1 MRHRSH
7 LRPGDAGLAARLR
20 RGIEGEVWFDP
31 ASRGRYGTDASIY
44 QIEPIGVVAPRSA
57 EDIARTIAI
66 CREAGA
72 PVLPRGAGTSQ
83 CGQTVGEAVV
93 VDTSKYLDR
102 VLDFDGESRRV
113 TVQPGIVLDRLNAW
127 LRPKGLFFP
136 VDVSPANRATIGGM
150 AGNNSCGA
158 RSIRYGNMVHNV
170 HAISAVLA
178 DGNAIR
184 FGEVSGNL
192 AELASDD
199 RCADTAGNDRYADLI
214 RRLRALGA
222 READE
227 IARRF
232 PSLLRRVGG
241 YNIDTL
247 VPAGAAGGMTG
258 TPADGM
264 AASVAGGMAGGV
276 GGGTNGVMAGRVSGA
291 TAGAMAGSAAGG
303 HNMAHLLVGSEG
315 TLGFFTGI
323 ELDLAPL
330 PAHRVLGVCH
340 FPAFHEAM
348 VATQHIV
355 ALDPSAVEL
364 VDRTLVELARDI
376 AAFRPTVERFVRGAP
391 EALLLVEFAG
401 EDRAALIARL
411 ARLGELMADLGH
423 PGAVVEAVEPAFQ
436 RAVWEVRKAGL
447 NIMMSMKGDGK
458 PVSFV
463 EDCAV
468 RLEDLA
474 EYTRRLDAIFARH
487 GTRGTWYA
495 HASVG
500 TLHVRPIIDL
510 KIEDG
515 ARRMRA
521 ITEECFEMVREYRG
535 SHSGEHGDGIVRS
548 EFHEAMFGSR
558 LVGAFE
564 EVKDAFDPDGLFNP
578 GKIVRPE
585 RMDDR
590 ELFRYRPGYAPLPV
604 ETGLDWS
611 EWGGFDRAVEMCNN
625 NGACRKSDPGVMCPS
640 YRVTRDERHVT
651 RGRANTLRLALTGQ
665 LGPDALTSDA
675 MAETMALCVGCKGCK
690 RECPTGVDMARM
702 KIEYLHQHRKRH
714 GVSLR
719 DRTVAWLPRY
729 APIAA
734 RLAWVLNLRDR
745 LPGLPVLTE
754 RLLGLSARRTLPRWR
769 SDPFRADELSA
780 GGVGLAR
787 SRRDVDSGPP
797 LVSAGENE
805 YRGAKKRGGKTAQS
819 RRPLSSGRGD
829 RAREATTQGC
839 GAFESGHPLPARGEG
854 QEVALFADTFT
865 TWFEPENA
873 RAAVRVL
880 EAAGYRVRPVVPPAG
895 ERRPLC
901 CGRTFLAAGLVEE
914 ARRELARTLSAL
926 VPFTKRGIPVVGL
939 EPSCLL
945 TFRDEALVLG
955 FEREAG
961 GARFLLF
968 EELVAGDAA
977 ERGPD
982 LPLRPL
988 ADKRA
993 LLHGHCHQK
1002 AFGVMP
1008 ALERTLRLVPELEVE
1023 TVASSCCGMAGAFG
1037 YEAAHYETSMAMGEL
1052 DLLPAVRAANRDT
1065 LIVGGG
1071 TSCRH
1076 QIADGTGREAWH
1088 VARVLEQ
1095 ALSGRS
1101 RPGR

>member
-1 MRHRSH
+1 MRHRAH
-7 LRPGDAGLAARLR
+7 LRPGDPGLAERLR
-20 RGIEGEVWFDP
+20 REIEGEVWFDP
-31 ASRGRYGTDASIY
+31 ASRGRYSTDASIY

-57 EDIARTIAI
+57 EDIARTIAV

-93 VDTSKYLDR
+93 VDTSRHLHR
-102 VLDFDGESRRV
+102 VVRFDEKARRV
-113 TVQPGIVLDRLNAW
+113 TVEPGIVLDRLNAW
-127 LRPKGLFFP
+127 LKPKGLFFP

-150 AGNNSCGA
+150 AGNNSCGS

-170 HAISAVLA
+170 HAISTILA
-178 DGNAIR
+178 SGSAIR

-192 AELASDD
+192 AGVTGDD
-199 RCADTAGNDRYADLI
+199 HYSDLI
-214 RRLRALGA
+214 RRMRALGA

-232 PSLLRRVGG
+232 PRLLRRVGG

-247 VPAGAAGGMTG
+247 VPGGAAS
-258 TPADGM
+258 GM
-264 AASVAGGMAGGV
+264 ADDMTAGL
-276 GGGTNGVMAGRVSGA
+276 TNGMVNRVTDG
-291 TAGAMAGSAAGG
+291 TTGAMAGNATRGTAGAFAG
-303 HNMAHLLVGSEG
+303 PVTGAHNMAHLLVGSEG
-315 TLGFFTGI
+315 TLGFFTEV
-323 ELDLAPL
+323 ELDLQPI
-330 PAHRVLGVCH
+330 PTHRVLGVCH
-340 FPAFHEAM
+340 FPAFHDAM
-348 VATQHIV
+348 STTQHIV
-355 ALDPSAVEL
+355 ALGPSAVEL
-364 VDRTLVELARDI
+364 VDRTLIELARDI
-376 AAFRPTVERFVRGAP
+376 DAFRPTVKRFVRGAP
-391 EALLLVEFAG
+391 DALLLVEFAG
-401 EDRAALIARL
+401 EDRGALLARL
-411 ARLGELMADLGH
+411 AELVALMADLGF
-423 PGAVVEAVEPAFQ
+423 PGAVVEAVEPGFQ

-474 EYTRRLDAIFARH
+474 EYTSRLDDIFARH

-510 KIEDG
+510 KVEDG
-515 ARRMRA
+515 ARTMRA
-521 ITEECFEMVREYRG
+521 IAEECFEMVRGYRG

-564 EVKDAFDPDGLFNP
+564 QVKDAFDPGGLFNP
-578 GKIVRPE
+578 GKIVQPE

-590 ELFRYRPGYAPLPV
+590 ELFRYKPGYAPIPV

-625 NGACRKSDPGVMCPS
+625 NGTCRKSNPGVMCPS
-640 YRVTRDERHVT
+640 YRVTMDERHVT

-675 MAETMALCVGCKGCK
+675 MAETMALCVGCKGCR

-702 KIEYLHQHRKRH
+702 KIEYLHQRRKRH
-714 GVSLR
+714 GLSIR
-719 DRTVAWLPRY
+719 DRLVASLPRY
-729 APIAA
+729 APVAS
-734 RLAWVLNLRDR
+734 RLAWLMNLRDR
-745 LPGLPVLTE
+745 LPGLPTATE
-754 RLLGLSARRTLPRWR
+754 RLLGLSARRSLPRWR
-769 SDPFRADELSA
+769 SDAFRPDELP
-780 GGVGLAR
+780 
-787 SRRDVDSGPP
+787 D
-797 LVSAGENE
+797 
-805 YRGAKKRGGKTAQS
+805 RGAPPDRAGIDADPGAPSDRAGTGAETGAPCPPNGADGSCGTAQPGLGS
-819 RRPLSSGRGD
+819 TDSVRAPTRP
-829 RAREATTQGC
+829 
-839 GAFESGHPLPARGEG
+839 GAGP
-854 QEVALFADTFT
+854 EVVLFADTFT

-880 EAAGYRVRPVVPPAG
+880 EAAGYRVRPAAPPPG

-914 ARRELARTLSAL
+914 AKRELTRTLSAL
-926 VPFTKRGIPVVGL
+926 APFIERGVSVVGL
-939 EPSCLL
+939 EPSCML

-961 GARFLLF
+961 DARFLLF
-968 EELVAGDAA
+968 EELIAGAAA
-977 ERGPD
+977 ERRLD
-982 LPLRPL
+982 LPLHPL
-988 ADKRA
+988 ADRRA

-1008 ALERTLRLVPELEVE
+1008 ALESTLRLVPDLEVD

-1052 DLLPAVRAANRDT
+1052 SLLPAVRAADRST
-1065 LIVGGG
+1065 IIVAGG

-1076 QIADGTGREAWH
+1076 QIADGTARRAHH
-1088 VARVLEQ
+1088 VATVLEQ
-1095 ALSGRS
+1095 ALR
-1101 RPGR
+1101 

>member
-1 MRHRSH
+1 MRHRTH

-20 RGIEGEVWFDP
+20 RELEGEVWFDP
-31 ASRGRYGTDASIY
+31 ASRGRYSTDASIY

-93 VDTSKYLDR
+93 VDTSKHLDE
-102 VLDFDGESRRV
+102 VVGVDEEARRV
-113 TVQPGIVLDRLNAW
+113 AVQPGVVLDRLNAW
-127 LRPKGLFFP
+127 LRPRGLFFP

-170 HAISAVLA
+170 HAIHAILA
-178 DGNAIR
+178 DGSAVR

-192 AELASDD
+192 AGLAGDD
-199 RCADTAGNDRYADLI
+199 RYSDLVH
-214 RRLRALGA
+214 RMRALGA

-232 PSLLRRVGG
+232 PDLLRRVGG

-247 VPAGAAGGMTG
+247 AAPG
-258 TPADGM
+258 
-264 AASVAGGMAGGV
+264 
-276 GGGTNGVMAGRVSGA
+276 
-291 TAGAMAGSAAGG
+291 GG

-315 TLGFFTGI
+315 TLGFFTEI
-323 ELDLAPL
+323 ELDLARL

-348 VATQHIV
+348 SATRHIV
-355 ALDPSAVEL
+355 DLDPSAVEL
-364 VDRTLVELARDI
+364 VDRTLIELARDI
-376 AAFRPTVERFVRGAP
+376 DAFRPTVERFVRGAP
-391 EALLLVEFAG
+391 DALLLVEFAG
-401 EDRAALIARL
+401 EDRSSLLSQL
-411 ARLGELMADLGH
+411 AELGELMGDLGF
-423 PGAVVEAVEPAFQ
+423 PGAVVEAVDPAFQ
-436 RAVWEVRKAGL
+436 GAVWEVRKAGL

-500 TLHVRPIIDL
+500 TLHVRPILDL
-510 KIEDG
+510 KLDDG
-515 ARRMRA
+515 ARTMRA
-521 ITEECFEMVREYRG
+521 IAEECFEMVREYRG

-564 EVKDAFDPDGLFNP
+564 EVKDAFDPAGLFNP

-590 ELFRYRPGYAPLPV
+590 ELFRYKPGYAPLPV

-611 EWGGFDRAVEMCNN
+611 QWGGFDRAVEMCNN
-625 NGACRKSDPGVMCPS
+625 NGACRKSNPGVMCPS
-640 YRVTRDERHVT
+640 YRVTMDERHVT

-665 LGPDALTSDA
+665 LGPDALTSDE
-675 MAETMALCVGCKGCK
+675 MAGTMALCVGCKGCR

-702 KIEYLHQHRKRH
+702 KIEYLHQRRKRH
-714 GVSLR
+714 GLGFR
-719 DRTVAWLPRY
+719 DRAVAWLPRY
-729 APIAA
+729 APVAS
-734 RLAWVLNLRDR
+734 RFAWMMNLRDR
-745 LPGLPVLTE
+745 LPGLPAATE
-754 RLLGLSARRTLPRWR
+754 GLLGLSAKRSLPRWR
-769 SDPFRADELSA
+769 TDPFRGDELVASGA
-780 GGVGLAR
+780 G
-787 SRRDVDSGPP
+787 DSH
-797 LVSAGENE
+797 
-805 YRGAKKRGGKTAQS
+805 
-819 RRPLSSGRGD
+819 RRPAAVRGD
-829 RAREATTQGC
+829 G
-839 GAFESGHPLPARGEG
+839 P
-854 QEVALFADTFT
+854 EVAFLADTFT
-865 TWFEPENA
+865 TWFEPEHA

-880 EAAGYRVRPVVPPAG
+880 ETAGFRVRPAAPPPG

-914 ARRELARTLSAL
+914 ARRELARTFAAL
-926 VPFTKRGIPVVGL
+926 GSFIERGVPVVGL

-945 TFRDEALVLG
+945 TFRDEALALG
-955 FEREAG
+955 FGREAG
-961 GARFLLF
+961 DARFLLF
-968 EELVAGDAA
+968 EELVAGMGA
-977 ERGPD
+977 EGGLD

-988 ADKRA
+988 AGKRA

-1023 TVASSCCGMAGAFG
+1023 TIESSCCGMAGAFG
-1037 YEAAHYETSMAMGEL
+1037 YEAANYETSMAMGEL
-1052 DLLPAVRAANRDT
+1052 SLLPAVRAADRET
-1065 LIVGGG
+1065 LIVAGG

-1076 QIADGTGREAWH
+1076 QVADGTGREAWH

-1095 ALSGRS
+1095 AL
-1101 RPGR
+1101 P

>member
-7 LRPGDAGLAARLR
+7 LGPGDAGLAARLR
-20 RGIEGEVWFDP
+20 REIEGEVWFDP
-31 ASRGRYGTDASIY
+31 ASRGRYSTDASIY
-44 QIEPIGVVAPRSA
+44 QIEPIGVVAPRTA
-57 EDIARTIAI
+57 GDIAHAIAI

-83 CGQTVGEAVV
+83 CGQTIGEAVV
-93 VDTSKYLDR
+93 IDTSKYLDQ
-102 VLDFDGESRRV
+102 VIGFDPESRRV

-127 LRPKGLFFP
+127 LKPKGLFFP

-170 HAISAVLA
+170 HAISAILA
-178 DGNAIR
+178 NGSEAR

-192 AELASDD
+192 AGFTGDD
-199 RCADTAGNDRYADLI
+199 HYSDLI
-214 RRLRALGA
+214 RRMRALGA
-222 READE
+222 REAEE

-247 VPAGAAGGMTG
+247 ATG
-258 TPADGM
+258 
-264 AASVAGGMAGGV
+264 
-276 GGGTNGVMAGRVSGA
+276 
-291 TAGAMAGSAAGG
+291 GG

-315 TLGFFTGI
+315 TLGFFTEI
-323 ELDLAPL
+323 ELDLQPL

-340 FPAFHEAM
+340 FPAFYEAM
-348 VATQHIV
+348 TATQHIV

-364 VDRTLVELARDI
+364 VDRTLIELARDI
-376 AAFRPTVERFVRGAP
+376 AVFRPTIERFVRGAP
-391 EALLLVEFAG
+391 DALLLVEFAG
-401 EDRAALIARL
+401 EDRGALLARL
-411 ARLGELMADLGH
+411 AQLGELMADLGF
-423 PGAVVEAVEPAFQ
+423 PGAVVEAIEPSFQ
-436 RAVWEVRKAGL
+436 RAVWDVRKSGL

-458 PVSFV
+458 PISFV

-474 EYTRRLDAIFARH
+474 EYTRRLDEIFARH

-510 KIEDG
+510 KVEDG
-515 ARRMRA
+515 AHRMRTIA
-521 ITEECFEMVREYRG
+521 EECFEMVREYRG

-558 LVGAFE
+558 LVSAFD
-564 EVKDAFDPDGLFNP
+564 EVKDAFDPDGLLNP

-590 ELFRYRPGYAPLPV
+590 ELFRYKPGYAPLPV

-611 EWGGFDRAVEMCNN
+611 EWGGLHRAVEMCNN

-640 YRVTRDERHVT
+640 YRVTMDERHVT

-702 KIEYLHQHRKRH
+702 KIEYLNQRRKRH
-714 GVSLR
+714 GVALR
-719 DRTVAWLPRY
+719 DRLVAWLPRY
-729 APIAA
+729 APVAS
-734 RLAWVLNLRDR
+734 RLAWLMNLRDR
-745 LPGLPVLTE
+745 LPGLAAVTE

-769 SDPFRADELSA
+769 SDPFRADEISA
-780 GGVGLAR
+780 RGSEPAR
-787 SRRDVDSGPP
+787 NRRDKKSTAPP
-797 LVSAGENE
+797 ASVNE
-805 YRGAKKRGGKTAQS
+805 YGSRG
-819 RRPLSSGRGD
+819 
-829 RAREATTQGC
+829 TTRQGC
-839 GAFESGHPLPARGEG
+839 GTVESDLPLAAHGENP
-854 QEVALFADTFT
+854 EVALFVDTFT

-880 EAAGYRVRPVVPPAG
+880 EAAGYRVRPAAPPDG

-914 ARRELARTLSAL
+914 ARHELARTLSAL
-926 VPFTKRGIPVVGL
+926 APYIERGVPVVGL

-961 GARFLLF
+961 EARFLLF
-968 EELVAGDAA
+968 EELIAGAAA
-977 ERGPD
+977 ERNLD
-982 LPLRPL
+982 IPLRPL
-988 ADKRA
+988 SGKRA

-1008 ALERTLRLVPELEVE
+1008 ALEGTLRLVPELRVE

-1052 DLLPAVRAANRDT
+1052 DLLPAVRAADRDT
-1065 LIVGGG
+1065 LIVAGG

-1076 QIADGTGREAWH
+1076 QIADGAGRDAWH
-1088 VARVLEQ
+1088 IARVLEQ
-1095 ALSGRS
+1095 TLL
-1101 RPGR
+1101 

>member
-1 MRHRSH
+1 MRHRAPV
-7 LRPGDAGLAARLR
+7 RPGDAGLAARLR
-20 RGIEGEVWFDP
+20 REVEGEVWFDP
-31 ASRGRYGTDASIY
+31 ASRGRYSTDASIY

-57 EDIARTIAI
+57 EDIEHAIAV

-72 PVLPRGAGTSQ
+72 PVLARGAGTSQ

-93 VDTSKYLDR
+93 VDTSRHLDR
-102 VLDFDGESRRV
+102 VLGFDEASRRV

-150 AGNNSCGA
+150 AGNNSCGS

-170 HAISAVLA
+170 HAISAILA
-178 DGNAIR
+178 GGGTVR

-192 AELASDD
+192 AGFTGDD
-199 RCADTAGNDRYADLI
+199 HYSDLI
-214 RRLRALGA
+214 RRMRALGA

-232 PSLLRRVGG
+232 PALLRRVGG
-241 YNIDTL
+241 YNIDTV
-247 VPAGAAGGMTG
+247 VPGRTASDMI
-258 TPADGM
+258 DG
-264 AASVAGGMAGGV
+264 VAGGVSGGV
-276 GGGTNGVMAGRVSGA
+276 SGGV
-291 TAGAMAGSAAGG
+291 AGG

-315 TLGFFTGI
+315 TLGFFTEI
-323 ELDLAPL
+323 ELDLQPL

-340 FPAFHEAM
+340 FPAFYEAM
-348 VATQHIV
+348 SATQHIV

-364 VDRTLVELARDI
+364 VDRTLIELARDI
-376 AAFRPTVERFVRGAP
+376 EAFRPTVERFVRGAP
-391 EALLLVEFAG
+391 DALLLVEFAG
-401 EDRAALIARL
+401 EDRAALLSRL
-411 ARLGELMADLGH
+411 ARLVELMADLGF

-436 RAVWEVRKAGL
+436 RAVWDVRKAGL

-458 PVSFV
+458 PISFV

-474 EYTRRLDAIFARH
+474 EYTRRLDAVFARH

-521 ITEECFEMVREYRG
+521 IAEECFEMVREYRG

-558 LVGAFE
+558 LTAAFE
-564 EVKDAFDPDGLFNP
+564 EVKDAFDPAGLFNP

-590 ELFRYRPGYAPLPV
+590 ELFRYKPGYAPLPV

-625 NGACRKSDPGVMCPS
+625 NGTCRKASPGVMCPS
-640 YRVTRDERHVT
+640 YRVTMDEKHVT

-665 LGPDALTSDA
+665 LGSLGSGALTSDA

-702 KIEYLHQHRKRH
+702 KIEYLHQRRKRH
-714 GVSLR
+714 GLSLR
-719 DRTVAWLPRY
+719 DRAVAWLPRY
-729 APIAA
+729 APVAS
-734 RLAWVLNLRDR
+734 RLAWLMNLRDR
-745 LPGLPVLTE
+745 VPGLPSLTE
-754 RLLGLSARRTLPRWR
+754 RFAGLSAKRTLPRWR
-769 SDPFRADELSA
+769 TDAFRPEEIVDR
-780 GGVGLAR
+780 GAR
-787 SRRDVDSGPP
+787 SAPSRTDADSAASQSSTSVEESPGTAIPMPGRAGAEPNQSPAARD
-797 LVSAGENE
+797 AG
-805 YRGAKKRGGKTAQS
+805 S
-819 RRPLSSGRGD
+819 
-829 RAREATTQGC
+829 
-839 GAFESGHPLPARGEG
+839 
-854 QEVALFADTFT
+854 EVALFADTFT

-880 EAAGYRVRPVVPPAG
+880 EATGYRVRPAAPPPG

-901 CGRTFLAAGLVEE
+901 CGRTFLAAGLVDE
-914 ARRELARTLSAL
+914 ARREMARTLAAL
-926 VPFTKRGIPVVGL
+926 APFIERGIPIIGL

-945 TFRDEALVLG
+945 TFRDEALALG
-955 FEREAG
+955 FREEAG
-961 GARFLLF
+961 NGRFLMF
-968 EELVAGDAA
+968 EELIAAGTD
-977 ERGPD
+977 EGGLD

-988 ADKRA
+988 AGKRA

-1008 ALERTLRLVPELEVE
+1008 ALESTLRLVPGLEVE

-1052 DLLPAVRAANRDT
+1052 DLLPAVRAADRDA
-1065 LIVGGG
+1065 LIVAGG

-1076 QIADGTGREAWH
+1076 QIADGTGRDAWH

-1095 ALSGRS
+1095 ALAAD
-1101 RPGR
+1101 

>member
-1 MRHRSH
+1 MRHRAH
-7 LRPGDAGLAARLR
+7 LRPGDPGLAARLR
-20 RGIEGEVWFDP
+20 REVEGEVWFDP
-31 ASRGRYGTDASIY
+31 ASRGRYSTDASIY

-93 VDTSKYLDR
+93 VDTSRHLDR
-102 VLDFDGESRRV
+102 VVRFDEEARRA
-113 TVQPGIVLDRLNAW
+113 TVEPGIVLDGLNAW
-127 LRPKGLFFP
+127 LKPKGLFFP

-150 AGNNSCGA
+150 AGNNSCGS

-170 HAISAVLA
+170 HAISAILA
-178 DGNAIR
+178 GGSAIR
-184 FGEVSGNL
+184 FGEVSDNL
-192 AELASDD
+192 AGVTGDDHYSD
-199 RCADTAGNDRYADLI
+199 LV
-214 RRLRALGA
+214 RRMRALGA

-232 PSLLRRVGG
+232 PALLRRVGG

-247 VPAGAAGGMTG
+247 VPGTAGVMTDDAARGSAGGSAG
-258 TPADGM
+258 T
-264 AASVAGGMAGGV
+264 
-276 GGGTNGVMAGRVSGA
+276 
-291 TAGAMAGSAAGG
+291 

-315 TLGFFTGI
+315 TLGFFTEI
-323 ELDLAPL
+323 ELDLQPL

-340 FPAFHEAM
+340 FPTFHEAM
-348 VATQHIV
+348 SATQHVV

-364 VDRTLVELARDI
+364 VDRTLIELARDI
-376 AAFRPTVERFVRGAP
+376 EAFRPTVERFVQGAP
-391 EALLLVEFAG
+391 DALLLVEFAG
-401 EDRAALIARL
+401 EDRATLLSRL
-411 ARLGELMADLGH
+411 AALGELMADLGF

-510 KIEDG
+510 KVEDG
-515 ARRMRA
+515 ARAMRA
-521 ITEECFEMVREYRG
+521 IAEECFEMVREYRG

-548 EFHEAMFGSR
+548 EFHEAMFGPR
-558 LVGAFE
+558 LAGAFE

-590 ELFRYRPGYAPLPV
+590 ELFRYKPGYAPLPI

-611 EWGGFDRAVEMCNN
+611 GWGGFDRAVEMCNN
-625 NGACRKSDPGVMCPS
+625 NGACRKADPGVMCPS
-640 YRVTRDERHVT
+640 YRVTMDERHVT

-675 MAETMALCVGCKGCK
+675 MAETMALCVGCKGCR

-702 KIEYLHQHRKRH
+702 KIEYLHQRRKRH
-714 GVSLR
+714 GLSIR
-719 DRTVAWLPRY
+719 DRLVASLPRY
-729 APIAA
+729 APVAS
-734 RLAWVLNLRDR
+734 RLAWLMNLRDR
-745 LPGLPVLTE
+745 LPGLPAATE
-754 RLLGLSARRTLPRWR
+754 RLLGLSARRSLARWR
-769 SDPFRADELSA
+769 SDAFRPDEIP
-780 GGVGLAR
+780 
-787 SRRDVDSGPP
+787 D
-797 LVSAGENE
+797 
-805 YRGAKKRGGKTAQS
+805 RGAPPDRAGIDADTGTPPDRAGTGAETGAPCPPNGADGSRGTAQPGLGS
-819 RRPLSSGRGD
+819 ADSERAPTRP
-829 RAREATTQGC
+829 
-839 GAFESGHPLPARGEG
+839 GAGP
-854 QEVALFADTFT
+854 EVVLFADTFT

-880 EAAGYRVRPVVPPAG
+880 EAAGFRVRPAAPPPG

-914 ARRELARTLSAL
+914 AKRELTRTLSAL
-926 VPFTKRGIPVVGL
+926 APFIERGVSVVGL

-961 GARFLLF
+961 NARFLLF
-968 EELVAGDAA
+968 EELIAGASA
-977 ERGPD
+977 ERRLD
-982 LPLRPL
+982 LLLRPL
-988 ADKRA
+988 AGRRA

-1008 ALERTLRLVPELEVE
+1008 ALESTLRLVPDLEVE

-1037 YEAAHYETSMAMGEL
+1037 YEAANYDTSMAMGEL
-1052 DLLPAVRAANRDT
+1052 NLLPAVRATDPHT
-1065 LIVGGG
+1065 IIVAGG

-1076 QIADGTGREAWH
+1076 QIADGTARKAHH
-1088 VARVLEQ
+1088 VATVLEQ
-1095 ALSGRS
+1095 AL
-1101 RPGR
+1101 P

>member
-20 RGIEGEVWFDP
+20 REIQGDVWFDP
-31 ASRGRYGTDASIY
+31 ASRGRYSTDASIY
-44 QIEPIGVVAPRSA
+44 QIEPIGVVAPRTA
-57 EDIARTIAI
+57 EDIAHAIAV

-72 PVLPRGAGTSQ
+72 PVLARGAGTSQ

-93 VDTSKYLDR
+93 VDTSRHLDR
-102 VLDFDGESRRV
+102 VLGFDEESRRV

-127 LRPKGLFFP
+127 LKPKGLFFP

-150 AGNNSCGA
+150 AGNNSCGS

-170 HAISAVLA
+170 HAISAILA
-178 DGNAIR
+178 GGSAVR

-192 AELASDD
+192 AGFTGDD
-199 RCADTAGNDRYADLI
+199 RYSDLI
-214 RRLRALGA
+214 RRMRALGA

-232 PSLLRRVGG
+232 PALLRRVGG

-247 VPAGAAGGMTG
+247 VPGRTAGGVTGDAAGGATG
-258 TPADGM
+258 GATG
-264 AASVAGGMAGGV
+264 AATGGVSGGVSGGVRGGATGGVSGGMAGGAS
-276 GGGTNGVMAGRVSGA
+276 GGV
-291 TAGAMAGSAAGG
+291 AGG

-315 TLGFFTGI
+315 TLGFFTEI
-323 ELDLAPL
+323 ELDLQPL
-330 PAHRVLGVCH
+330 PAHRLLGVCH
-340 FPAFHEAM
+340 FPAFYEAM
-348 VATQHIV
+348 SATQHIV
-355 ALDPSAVEL
+355 ALGPSAVEL
-364 VDRTLVELARDI
+364 VDRTLIELARDI

-391 EALLLVEFAG
+391 DALLLVEFAG
-401 EDRAALIARL
+401 ENRAALLSRL
-411 ARLGELMADLGH
+411 AQLGELMADLGF
-423 PGAVVEAVEPAFQ
+423 PGAVVEAIEPSFQ
-436 RAVWEVRKAGL
+436 RAVWDVRKAGL

-458 PVSFV
+458 PISFV

-474 EYTRRLDAIFARH
+474 EYTRRLDEVFARH

-500 TLHVRPIIDL
+500 TLHVRPIVDL
-510 KIEDG
+510 KVEDG

-521 ITEECFEMVREYRG
+521 IAEECFEMVREYRG

-558 LVGAFE
+558 LTSAFE
-564 EVKDAFDPDGLFNP
+564 EIKDAFDPGGLFNP

-590 ELFRYRPGYAPLPV
+590 ELFRYKPGYAPLPV

-625 NGACRKSDPGVMCPS
+625 NGTCRKANPGVMCPS
-640 YRVTRDERHVT
+640 YRVTMDEKHVT

-702 KIEYLHQHRKRH
+702 KIEYLHQRRKRH
-714 GVSLR
+714 GLSLR
-719 DRTVAWLPRY
+719 DRLVAWLPRY
-729 APIAA
+729 APAA
-734 RLAWVLNLRDR
+734 SRLAWLMNLRDR
-745 LPGLPVLTE
+745 VPGLPAVTE
-754 RLLGLSARRTLPRWR
+754 RLLGLSAQRPLPRWR
-769 SDPFRADELSA
+769 ADPFRLEETADCEAQPDRGRTDGKS
-780 GGVGLAR
+780 GVRPAPGSMHGLQQTLEP
-787 SRRDVDSGPP
+787 G
-797 LVSAGENE
+797 
-805 YRGAKKRGGKTAQS
+805 RGG
-819 RRPLSSGRGD
+819 G
-829 RAREATTQGC
+829 
-839 GAFESGHPLPARGEG
+839 ESDHPPSAPVDGT
-854 QEVALFADTFT
+854 EVALFADTFT

-880 EAAGYRVRPVVPPAG
+880 RAAGYRVRSAAPPPG

-901 CGRTFLAAGLVEE
+901 CGRTFLAAGLVDE
-914 ARRELARTLSAL
+914 ARHEIARTLSAL
-926 VPFTKRGIPVVGL
+926 APFIERGVPIVGL

-945 TFRDEALVLG
+945 TFRDEALALG
-955 FEREAG
+955 FQEEAAS
-961 GARFLLF
+961 ARFLMF
-968 EELVAGDAA
+968 EELIAAGAG
-977 ERGPD
+977 ERGLD

-988 ADKRA
+988 PGKRA

-1008 ALERTLRLVPELEVE
+1008 ALESTLRLVPELEVE
-1023 TVASSCCGMAGAFG
+1023 TIASSCCGMAGAFG
-1037 YEAAHYETSMAMGEL
+1037 YEAAHYDTSMAMGEL
-1052 DLLPAVRAANRDT
+1052 ELLPAVRAADRDA
-1065 LIVGGG
+1065 LIVAGG

-1076 QIADGTGREAWH
+1076 QIADGAGRDAWH
-1088 VARVLEQ
+1088 IARVLEQ
-1095 ALSGRS
+1095 TLAAG
-1101 RPGR
+1101 

>member
-20 RGIEGEVWFDP
+20 REIEGEVWFDP
-31 ASRGRYGTDASIY
+31 ASRGRYSTDASIY
-44 QIEPIGVVAPRSA
+44 QIEPIGVVAPRSVA
-57 EDIARTIAI
+57 DIEHTIAT
-66 CREAGA
+66 CREAGV

-93 VDTSKYLDR
+93 VDTSKHLDR
-102 VLDFDGESRRV
+102 VLGFDEESNRV
-113 TVQPGIVLDRLNAW
+113 TVQPGIVLDGLNAW
-127 LRPKGLFFP
+127 LKPRGVFFP

-150 AGNNSCGA
+150 VGNNSCGA

-170 HAISAVLA
+170 HAIDAILA
-178 DGNAIR
+178 DGSAVR

-192 AELASDD
+192 AGFTGDD
-199 RCADTAGNDRYADLI
+199 HYSDLI
-214 RRLRALGA
+214 RRMRALGA

-227 IARRF
+227 IGRRF

-247 VPAGAAGGMTG
+247 ATG
-258 TPADGM
+258 
-264 AASVAGGMAGGV
+264 
-276 GGGTNGVMAGRVSGA
+276 
-291 TAGAMAGSAAGG
+291 GG

-323 ELDLAPL
+323 ELDLQPL

-340 FPAFHEAM
+340 FPVFHEAM
-348 VATQHIV
+348 SSTQHIV
-355 ALDPSAVEL
+355 ALEPSAVEL
-364 VDRTLVELARDI
+364 VDRTLIELARDI
-376 AAFRPTVERFVRGAP
+376 AAFRPTVERFVRGTP
-391 EALLLVEFAG
+391 DALLLVEFAG
-401 EDRAALIARL
+401 KDRAALL
-411 ARLGELMADLGH
+411 AGLAQLGELMADLGF
-423 PGAVVEAVEPAFQ
+423 PGAVVEVVEPAFQ

-510 KIEDG
+510 KVEDG
-515 ARRMRA
+515 ARTMRA
-521 ITEECFEMVREYRG
+521 IAEECFEMVREYRG

-548 EFHEAMFGSR
+548 EFHEAMFGPR

-564 EVKDAFDPDGLFNP
+564 EVKDAFDPKGLFNP

-590 ELFRYRPGYAPLPV
+590 ELFRYKPGYAPLPV

-640 YRVTRDERHVT
+640 YRVTMDETHVT

-702 KIEYLHQHRKRH
+702 KIEYLHQRRKRH
-714 GVSLR
+714 GLSLR
-719 DRTVAWLPRY
+719 DRAVAWLPRY
-729 APIAA
+729 APAA
-734 RLAWVLNLRDR
+734 SRLAWMMNLRDR
-745 LPGLPVLTE
+745 VPGLPRVTE
-754 RLLGLSARRTLPRWR
+754 SVLGLSAKRALPRWR
-769 SDPFRADELSA
+769 SDPFRTEKLSPR
-780 GGVGLAR
+780 G
-787 SRRDVDSGPP
+787 
-797 LVSAGENE
+797 SAEPD
-805 YRGAKKRGGKTAQS
+805 
-819 RRPLSSGRGD
+819 RPRNARGD
-829 RAREATTQGC
+829 G
-839 GAFESGHPLPARGEG
+839 P
-854 QEVALFADTFT
+854 EVALLADTFT

-880 EAAGYRVRPVVPPAG
+880 EAAGFRVRAAAPPLG

-914 ARRELARTLSAL
+914 ARRELSRTLSTL
-926 VPFTKRGIPVVGL
+926 EPFIERGVPIVGL

-945 TFRDEALVLG
+945 TFRDEALALG

-961 GARFLLF
+961 NARFLLF
-968 EELVAGDAA
+968 EELIAASAG
-977 ERGPD
+977 ERGLD
-982 LPLRPL
+982 LQLRPL
-988 ADKRA
+988 AGKRA

-1008 ALERTLRLVPELEVE
+1008 ALETTLRLVPDLEVE
-1023 TVASSCCGMAGAFG
+1023 TIQSSCCGMAGAFG

-1052 DLLPAVRAANRDT
+1052 DLLPAVRATDRDT
-1065 LIVGGG
+1065 LIVAGG

-1076 QIADGTGREAWH
+1076 QIAHGAGRDASH

-1095 ALSGRS
+1095 AL
-1101 RPGR
+1101 P

>member
-7 LRPGDAGLAARLR
+7 LRPGDSGLAARLR
-20 RGIEGEVWFDP
+20 REIEGEVWFDP
-31 ASRGRYGTDASIY
+31 ASRGRYSTDASIY
-44 QIEPIGVVAPRSA
+44 QIEPIGVVAPRNA
-57 EDIARTIAI
+57 GDIARTIGI
-66 CREAGA
+66 CREVGA

-93 VDTSKYLDR
+93 VDTSRHLHR
-102 VLDFDGESRRV
+102 VLHLDEEARRV
-113 TVQPGIVLDRLNAW
+113 TVEPGIVLDELNAW
-127 LRPKGLFFP
+127 LKPKGLFFP

-150 AGNNSCGA
+150 AGNNSCGS

-178 DGNAIR
+178 GGSAVR

-192 AELASDD
+192 AGVTGDDHYSD
-199 RCADTAGNDRYADLI
+199 LV
-214 RRLRALGA
+214 RRMRALGA

-227 IARRF
+227 ITRRF
-232 PSLLRRVGG
+232 PPLLRRVGG

-247 VPAGAAGGMTG
+247 VPGGTAGGMVNRVTDGTTG
-258 TPADGM
+258 AI
-264 AASVAGGMAGGV
+264 AGTAT
-276 GGGTNGVMAGRVSGA
+276 GGTTDALASTVTGA
-291 TAGAMAGSAAGG
+291 

-315 TLGFFTGI
+315 TLGFFTEI
-323 ELDLAPL
+323 ELDLQPI
-330 PAHRVLGVCH
+330 PAHRVLGICH

-348 VATQHIV
+348 SATQHIV

-376 AAFRPTVERFVRGAP
+376 EAFRPTVERFVQGVP
-391 EALLLVEFAG
+391 DALLLVEFAG
-401 EDRAALIARL
+401 EDRAALLSRL
-411 ARLGELMADLGH
+411 AALVELMADLGF

-436 RAVWEVRKAGL
+436 RAVWDVRKAGL

-458 PVSFV
+458 PISFV

-468 RLEDLA
+468 RLGDLA
-474 EYTRRLDAIFARH
+474 DYTRRLDAIFARH

-510 KIEDG
+510 KVEDG

-521 ITEECFEMVREYRG
+521 IAEECFEMVREYRG

-548 EFHEAMFGSR
+548 EFHEAMFGPR

-564 EVKDAFDPDGLFNP
+564 EVKDAFDPHGLFNP

-590 ELFRYRPGYAPLPV
+590 KLFRYKPGYAPLPV

-625 NGACRKSDPGVMCPS
+625 NGACRKLDPGVMCPS
-640 YRVTRDERHVT
+640 YRVTMDEKHVT

-665 LGPDALTSDA
+665 LGPDVLTSDA
-675 MAETMALCVGCKGCK
+675 MAETMALCVGCKGCR

-702 KIEYLHQHRKRH
+702 KIEFLHQRRKRH
-714 GVSLR
+714 GLSIR
-719 DRTVAWLPRY
+719 DRLVASLPRY
-729 APIAA
+729 APVAN
-734 RLAWVLNLRDR
+734 RLAWLMNLRDR
-745 LPGLPVLTE
+745 LPGLPAATE
-754 RLLGLSARRTLPRWR
+754 RLLGLSARRSLPRWR
-769 SDPFRADELSA
+769 SDAFRPEEI
-780 GGVGLAR
+780 
-787 SRRDVDSGPP
+787 RD
-797 LVSAGENE
+797 
-805 YRGAKKRGGKTAQS
+805 RGALPDRAGIDTDTGAPPARAGTGADTGAPCPPDGADGSPGTAQLGGGS
-819 RRPLSSGRGD
+819 ADSERAPTRP
-829 RAREATTQGC
+829 
-839 GAFESGHPLPARGEG
+839 GAGP
-854 QEVALFADTFT
+854 EVVLFADTFT

-880 EAAGYRVRPVVPPAG
+880 EAAGFRVRPATPPPG

-914 ARRELARTLSAL
+914 AKRELTRTLSAL
-926 VPFTKRGIPVVGL
+926 APFIERGAPIVGL

-968 EELVAGDAA
+968 EELIAGAAA
-977 ERGPD
+977 ERSLDP
-982 LPLRPL
+982 PLRPL
-988 ADKRA
+988 TGKRA

-1008 ALERTLRLVPELEVE
+1008 ALESTLRLVPDLEVE

-1037 YEAAHYETSMAMGEL
+1037 YEAANYDTSMAMGEL
-1052 DLLPAVRAANRDT
+1052 NLLPAVRAADRHT
-1065 LIVGGG
+1065 IIVAGG

-1076 QIADGTGREAWH
+1076 QIADGTAREARH
-1088 VARVLEQ
+1088 VATVLEQ
-1095 ALSGRS
+1095 AL
-1101 RPGR
+1101 P

>member
-7 LRPGDAGLAARLR
+7 LRPGDTGLAARLR
-20 RGIEGEVWFDP
+20 REIEGEVWFDP
-31 ASRGRYGTDASIY
+31 ASRGRYSTDASIY
-44 QIEPIGVVAPRSA
+44 QIEPIGVVAPRTA
-57 EDIARTIAI
+57 GDIAQAIAI

-72 PVLPRGAGTSQ
+72 PILPRGAGTSQ

-93 VDTSKYLDR
+93 VDTSKYLDQ
-102 VLDFDGESRRV
+102 VIGFDEESHRV
-113 TVQPGIVLDRLNAW
+113 TVQPGIVLDRLNSW
-127 LRPKGLFFP
+127 LKPKGLFFP

-150 AGNNSCGA
+150 TGNNSCGS

-170 HAISAVLA
+170 HAISAILA
-178 DGNAIR
+178 GGIAVR

-192 AELASDD
+192 AGFTGDD
-199 RCADTAGNDRYADLI
+199 HYSDLI
-214 RRLRALGA
+214 RRMRALGA
-222 READE
+222 REAGE

-232 PSLLRRVGG
+232 PALLRRVGG

-247 VPAGAAGGMTG
+247 VPGRT
-258 TPADGM
+258 
-264 AASVAGGMAGGV
+264 AGGV
-276 GGGTNGVMAGRVSGA
+276 TDGATGGVSG
-291 TAGAMAGSAAGG
+291 GMSGGMSGGVSGG

-315 TLGFFTGI
+315 TLGFFTEI
-323 ELDLAPL
+323 ELDLQPL

-340 FPAFHEAM
+340 FPVFHEAM
-348 VATQHIV
+348 AATQHIV

-364 VDRTLVELARDI
+364 VDRTLMELARDI
-376 AAFRPTVERFVRGAP
+376 AVFRPAIERFVQGAP
-391 EALLLVEFAG
+391 DALLLVEFAG
-401 EDRAALIARL
+401 EDCGALLARL
-411 ARLGELMADLGH
+411 ARLGELMADLGF
-423 PGAVVEAVEPAFQ
+423 PGAVVEAVEPSFQ
-436 RAVWEVRKAGL
+436 RAVWDVRKAGL

-458 PVSFV
+458 PISFV

-474 EYTRRLDAIFARH
+474 EYTRRLDEVFARH

-510 KIEDG
+510 KADDG

-521 ITEECFEMVREYRG
+521 IAEECFGMVREYRG

-548 EFHEAMFGSR
+548 EFHEAMFGTR
-558 LVGAFE
+558 LAGAFE

-590 ELFRYRPGYAPLPV
+590 ELFRYKPGYAPLPV

-611 EWGGFDRAVEMCNN
+611 EWGGLHRAVEMCNN

-640 YRVTRDERHVT
+640 YRVTMDERHVT

-675 MAETMALCVGCKGCK
+675 MAEAMALCVGCKGCK

-702 KIEYLHQHRKRH
+702 KIEYLHQRRKRH
-714 GVSLR
+714 GLSLR
-719 DRTVAWLPRY
+719 DRAIAWLPRY
-729 APIAA
+729 APAVS
-734 RLAWVLNLRDR
+734 RLAWMMNLRDR
-745 LPGLPVLTE
+745 IPGLPAVTE
-754 RLLGLSARRTLPRWR
+754 RLLGLSAKRALPRWR
-769 SDPFRADELSA
+769 TDPFRAEE
-780 GGVGLAR
+780 VTAR
-787 SRRDVDSGPP
+787 GTREFDRPP
-797 LVSAGENE
+797 A
-805 YRGAKKRGGKTAQS
+805 
-819 RRPLSSGRGD
+819 
-829 RAREATTQGC
+829 
-839 GAFESGHPLPARGEG
+839 ESGDGS
-854 QEVALFADTFT
+854 EVALFADTFT

-880 EAAGYRVRPVVPPAG
+880 EAAGYRVRPAAPPPG

-914 ARRELARTLSAL
+914 ARREMARTLTAL
-926 VPFTKRGIPVVGL
+926 APFVERGIPIVGL

-955 FEREAG
+955 FEREASE
-961 GARFLLF
+961 AQFLLF
-968 EELVAGDAA
+968 EEFVAHAA
-977 ERGPD
+977 EDRNLD
-982 LPLRPL
+982 IPLRSL
-988 ADKRA
+988 AGKRA

-1008 ALERTLRLVPELEVE
+1008 ALESTLRLVPGLEVE
-1023 TVASSCCGMAGAFG
+1023 TIASSCCGMAGAFG
-1037 YEAAHYETSMAMGEL
+1037 YETANYETSMAMGEL
-1052 DLLPAVRAANRDT
+1052 NLLPAVRAADRDA
-1065 LIVGGG
+1065 LIVAGG

-1076 QIADGTGREAWH
+1076 QIADGAGRDAWH
-1088 VARVLEQ
+1088 IARVLEQ
-1095 ALSGRS
+1095 ALAAG
-1101 RPGR
+1101 

>member
-20 RGIEGEVWFDP
+20 REIEGEVWFDP
-31 ASRGRYGTDASIY
+31 ASRGRYSTDASIY

-57 EDIARTIAI
+57 EDIARTIAV
-66 CREAGA
+66 CRETGA
-72 PVLPRGAGTSQ
+72 PILPRGAGTSQ
-83 CGQTVGEAVV
+83 CGQTVGKAVV
-93 VDTSKYLDR
+93 VDTSRHLHR
-102 VLDFDGESRRV
+102 VLHLDEEARRV
-113 TVQPGIVLDRLNAW
+113 TVEPGIVLDGLNAR
-127 LRPKGLFFP
+127 LKPKGLFFP

-150 AGNNSCGA
+150 TGNNSCGS

-170 HAISAVLA
+170 HAISAILA
-178 DGNAIR
+178 GGSAVR

-192 AELASDD
+192 AGVSGDDHYSD
-199 RCADTAGNDRYADLI
+199 LV
-214 RRLRALGA
+214 RRMRALGA
-222 READE
+222 REAGE

-232 PSLLRRVGG
+232 PDLLRRVGG

-247 VPAGAAGGMTG
+247 VPGG
-258 TPADGM
+258 
-264 AASVAGGMAGGV
+264 VAGGMADD
-276 GGGTNGVMAGRVSGA
+276 M
-291 TAGAMAGSAAGG
+291 TASAAGG
-303 HNMAHLLVGSEG
+303 MVNRVTNGTTGTMVGGATGAFAGPVTGAHNMAHLLVGSEG
-315 TLGFFTGI
+315 TLGFFTEI
-323 ELDLAPL
+323 ELELQPI
-330 PAHRVLGVCH
+330 PAHRMLGVCH
-340 FPAFHEAM
+340 FPTFHEAM
-348 VATQHIV
+348 SATRHIV

-364 VDRTLVELARDI
+364 VDRTLIELARDI
-376 AAFRPTVERFVRGAP
+376 EAFRPTVERFVRGAP
-391 EALLLVEFAG
+391 DALLLVEFAG
-401 EDRAALIARL
+401 EDRDALLARL
-411 ARLGELMADLGH
+411 ARLVELMADLGY
-423 PGAVVEAVEPAFQ
+423 PGAVVEAAEPAFQ

-474 EYTRRLDAIFARH
+474 EYTRRLDEVFARH

-510 KIEDG
+510 KVEDG

-521 ITEECFEMVREYRG
+521 IAEECFEMVREYRG

-548 EFHEAMFGSR
+548 EFHEAMFGTR

-564 EVKDAFDPDGLFNP
+564 EVKDAFDPGGLFNP

-590 ELFRYRPGYAPLPV
+590 ELFRYKPGYAPLPV

-625 NGACRKSDPGVMCPS
+625 NGACRKANPGVMCPS
-640 YRVTRDERHVT
+640 YRVTMDEKHVT

-675 MAETMALCVGCKGCK
+675 MAETMALCVGCKGCR
-690 RECPTGVDMARM
+690 RECPTGVDMTRM
-702 KIEYLHQHRKRH
+702 KIEYLHQRRKRH
-714 GVSLR
+714 GLSWRERL
-719 DRTVAWLPRY
+719 VASLPRY
-729 APIAA
+729 APVAS
-734 RLAWVLNLRDR
+734 RLAWLMNLRDR
-745 LPGLPVLTE
+745 LPGLPGATE
-754 RLLGLSARRTLPRWR
+754 RLLGLSAKRTLPRWR
-769 SDPFRADELSA
+769 SDPFRLDEIP
-780 GGVGLAR
+780 
-787 SRRDVDSGPP
+787 D
-797 LVSAGENE
+797 
-805 YRGAKKRGGKTAQS
+805 RGAPPPRIGTGMETPASPAPAATDAETGVPCPPGGADGPRGTELTGG
-819 RRPLSSGRGD
+819 GRTNTD
-829 RAREATTQGC
+829 CAPALP
-839 GAFESGHPLPARGEG
+839 GAVS
-854 QEVALFADTFT
+854 EVVLFADTFT

-880 EAAGYRVRPVVPPAG
+880 EAAGFRIRTAGPPPG

-901 CGRTFLAAGLVEE
+901 CGRTFLAAGLVDE
-914 ARRELARTLSAL
+914 ARSELARTLSAL
-926 VPFTKRGIPVVGL
+926 APFIERGVPIVGL

-961 GARFLLF
+961 SARFLLF
-968 EELVAGDAA
+968 EELIADTVAQ
-977 ERGPD
+977 RGVQ
-982 LPLRPL
+982 LPLRSQ
-988 ADKRA
+988 AGTRA

-1008 ALERTLRLVPELEVE
+1008 ALESALRLVPDLEVE

-1037 YEAAHYETSMAMGEL
+1037 YEAANHDTSMAMGEL
-1052 DLLPAVRAANRDT
+1052 DLLPAVRAAARHT
-1065 LIVGGG
+1065 IIVAGG

-1076 QIADGTGREAWH
+1076 QIADGTGRQARH
-1088 VARVLEQ
+1088 VATVLEQ
-1095 ALSGRS
+1095 AL
-1101 RPGR
+1101 P

>member
-20 RGIEGEVWFDP
+20 QAIEGEVWFDP
-31 ASRGRYGTDASIY
+31 ASRGRYSTDASIY
-44 QIEPIGVVAPRSA
+44 QIEPIGVVAPRTA
-57 EDIARTIAI
+57 GDIAQAIAV
-66 CREAGA
+66 CGEAGA

-93 VDTSKYLDR
+93 IDTSKYLDR
-102 VLDFDGESRRV
+102 VIDFDAESRRV

-127 LRPKGLFFP
+127 LKPKGLFFP

-150 AGNNSCGA
+150 AGNNSCGS

-170 HAISAVLA
+170 HAISAILA
-178 DGNAIR
+178 GGTAVR
-184 FGEVSGNL
+184 FAEVSGNL
-192 AELASDD
+192 AGFTGDD
-199 RCADTAGNDRYADLI
+199 HYSDLI
-214 RRLRALGA
+214 RRMRALGA

-232 PSLLRRVGG
+232 PALLRRVGG

-247 VPAGAAGGMTG
+247 ATG
-258 TPADGM
+258 
-264 AASVAGGMAGGV
+264 
-276 GGGTNGVMAGRVSGA
+276 
-291 TAGAMAGSAAGG
+291 GG

-315 TLGFFTGI
+315 TLGFFTEI
-323 ELDLAPL
+323 ELDLQPL

-340 FPAFHEAM
+340 FPAFYEAM
-348 VATQHIV
+348 SATQHIV

-364 VDRTLVELARDI
+364 VDRTLMELARDI
-376 AAFRPTVERFVRGAP
+376 AVFRPTIERFVQGAP
-391 EALLLVEFAG
+391 DALLLVEFAG
-401 EDRAALIARL
+401 EDRGALLARL
-411 ARLGELMADLGH
+411 ARLGELMADLGF

-436 RAVWEVRKAGL
+436 RAVWDVRKAGL

-458 PVSFV
+458 PISFV

-510 KIEDG
+510 KADDG

-521 ITEECFEMVREYRG
+521 IAEECFEMVHEYRG

-548 EFHEAMFGSR
+548 EFHEAMFGTR
-558 LVGAFE
+558 LAGAFE

-590 ELFRYRPGYAPLPV
+590 ELFRYKPGYAPLPV

-611 EWGGFDRAVEMCNN
+611 EWGGLHRAVEMCNN

-640 YRVTRDERHVT
+640 YRVTMDERHVT

-665 LGPDALTSDA
+665 LGPDALTSEA

-702 KIEYLHQHRKRH
+702 KIEYLHQRRQRH
-714 GVSLR
+714 GLSLR
-719 DRTVAWLPRY
+719 DRAVAWLPRY
-729 APIAA
+729 APAA
-734 RLAWVLNLRDR
+734 SRLAWMMNLRDR
-745 LPGLPVLTE
+745 IPGLPAVTE
-754 RLLGLSARRTLPRWR
+754 RLLGLSAKRTLPRWR
-769 SDPFRADELSA
+769 TDPFRAEE
-780 GGVGLAR
+780 VTAR
-787 SRRDVDSGPP
+787 GTREFDRPP
-797 LVSAGENE
+797 A
-805 YRGAKKRGGKTAQS
+805 
-819 RRPLSSGRGD
+819 
-829 RAREATTQGC
+829 
-839 GAFESGHPLPARGEG
+839 ESGDGS
-854 QEVALFADTFT
+854 EVALFADTFT

-880 EAAGYRVRPVVPPAG
+880 EAAGYRVRPAAPPPG

-914 ARRELARTLSAL
+914 AKREMARTLSAL
-926 VPFTKRGIPVVGL
+926 APFIERGVPVVGL

-945 TFRDEALVLG
+945 TFRDEALALG
-955 FEREAG
+955 FKREAG
-961 GARFLLF
+961 DARFLLF
-968 EELVAGDAA
+968 EEFIARAAA
-977 ERGPD
+977 ERDLD
-982 LPLRPL
+982 LPLRSL
-988 ADKRA
+988 AAKRA

-1008 ALERTLRLVPELEVE
+1008 ALESVLRLVPGLEVE
-1023 TVASSCCGMAGAFG
+1023 TIASSCCGMAGAFG

-1052 DLLPAVRAANRDT
+1052 DLLPAVRAAEPDT
-1065 LIVGGG
+1065 LIVAGG

-1076 QIADGTGREAWH
+1076 QIADGATRKAWH
-1088 VARVLEQ
+1088 VAKMLEQ
-1095 ALSGRS
+1095 ALA
-1101 RPGR
+1101 PG

>member
-20 RGIEGEVWFDP
+20 REVEGEVWFDP
-31 ASRGRYGTDASIY
+31 ASRGRYSTDASIY

-93 VDTSKYLDR
+93 VDTSRHLHR
-102 VLDFDGESRRV
+102 VLHLDEEARRV
-113 TVQPGIVLDRLNAW
+113 TVEPGIVLDGLNAR
-127 LRPKGLFFP
+127 LKPKGLFFP

-150 AGNNSCGA
+150 AGNNSCGS

-170 HAISAVLA
+170 HAISAILA
-178 DGNAIR
+178 DGSAVR
-184 FGEVSGNL
+184 FGEVTGNL
-192 AELASDD
+192 AELAGDAHHSD
-199 RCADTAGNDRYADLI
+199 LV

-232 PSLLRRVGG
+232 PALLRRVGG

-247 VPAGAAGGMTG
+247 VPDAATGGMTDG
-258 TPADGM
+258 AAPA
-264 AASVAGGMAGGV
+264 V
-276 GGGTNGVMAGRVSGA
+276 T
-291 TAGAMAGSAAGG
+291 GG

-323 ELDLAPL
+323 ELDLQPI
-330 PAHRVLGVCH
+330 PAHHILGVCH
-340 FPAFHEAM
+340 FPTFHEAM
-348 VATQHIV
+348 SATRHIV
-355 ALDPSAVEL
+355 ALGPSAVEL
-364 VDRTLVELARDI
+364 VDRTLIELARDI
-376 AAFRPTVERFVRGAP
+376 EAFRPTVERFVRGAP
-391 EALLLVEFAG
+391 DALLLVEFAG
-401 EDRAALIARL
+401 EDRDALLGRL
-411 ARLGELMADLGH
+411 ARLVELMADLGH
-423 PGAVVEAVEPAFQ
+423 PGAVVKAVEPAFQ
-436 RAVWEVRKAGL
+436 RAVWDVRKAGL

-474 EYTRRLDAIFARH
+474 EYTRRLDEIFARH

-510 KIEDG
+510 KVEDG

-521 ITEECFEMVREYRG
+521 IAEECFEMVREYRG

-548 EFHEAMFGSR
+548 EFHEAMFGPR

-564 EVKDAFDPDGLFNP
+564 DVKDAFDPGCLFNP

-590 ELFRYRPGYAPLPV
+590 ELFRYKPGYAPLPV

-625 NGACRKSDPGVMCPS
+625 NGTCRKANPGVMCPS
-640 YRVTRDERHVT
+640 YRVTMDEKHVT

-675 MAETMALCVGCKGCK
+675 MAETMALCVGCKGCR

-702 KIEYLHQHRKRH
+702 KIEYLHQRRKRR
-714 GVSLR
+714 GTSLR
-719 DRTVAWLPRY
+719 ERLVASLPRY
-729 APIAA
+729 APAA
-734 RLAWVLNLRDR
+734 SRLAWLMNLRDR
-745 LPGLPVLTE
+745 LPGLPAVTE
-754 RLLGLSARRTLPRWR
+754 SVLGLSAKRTLPRWR
-769 SDPFRADELSA
+769 SDPFRSEEI
-780 GGVGLAR
+780 R
-787 SRRDVDSGPP
+787 
-797 LVSAGENE
+797 
-805 YRGAKKRGGKTAQS
+805 
-819 RRPLSSGRGD
+819 D
-829 RAREATTQGC
+829 RAA
-839 GAFESGHPLPARGEG
+839 PPARGRTDAGSGVSVPPASADESQG
-854 QEVALFADTFT
+854 TAAPGPGRAESDSVPSAISGDSDVVLFADTFT

-880 EAAGYRVRPVVPPAG
+880 EAAGYRVHAAAPPPG

-901 CGRTFLAAGLVEE
+901 CGRTFLAAGLVDD
-914 ARRELARTLSAL
+914 ARQELARTLAAL
-926 VPFTKRGIPVVGL
+926 APFIERGVPIVGL

-961 GARFLLF
+961 DGRFVLF
-968 EELVAGDAA
+968 EELIAGAA
-977 ERGPD
+977 ADSGLD
-982 LPLRPL
+982 LRLRPL
-988 ADKRA
+988 PARRA

-1008 ALERTLRLVPELEVE
+1008 ALESTLRLVPDLEIE

-1037 YEAAHYETSMAMGEL
+1037 YEAANYDTSMAMGEL
-1052 DLLPAVRAANRDT
+1052 NLLPAVRAADRHSI
-1065 LIVGGG
+1065 IVAGG

-1076 QIADGTGREAWH
+1076 QIADGTTRKARH
-1088 VARVLEQ
+1088 VVTVLEQ
-1095 ALSGRS
+1095 AL
-1101 RPGR
+1101 P

>member
-1 MRHRSH
+1 MKHRSH
-7 LRPGDAGLAARLR
+7 IRPGDAGLAARLR
-20 RGIEGEVWFDP
+20 RAIEGDVWFDP
-31 ASRGRYGTDASIY
+31 ASRGRYSTDASIY
-44 QIEPIGVVAPRSA
+44 QIEPLGVVAPRSRA
-57 EDIARTIAI
+57 DIEHTIAV

-72 PVLPRGAGTSQ
+72 AVLPRGAGTSQ
-83 CGQTVGEAVV
+83 CGQTVGEAIV

-102 VLDFDGESRRV
+102 VVGLDEDARRV

-127 LRPKGLFFP
+127 LKPRGLFFP

-170 HAISAVLA
+170 HAVSAILD
-178 DGNAIR
+178 DGACVR
-184 FGEVSGNL
+184 FGEVTGNL
-192 AELASDD
+192 AGLAGDD
-199 RCADTAGNDRYADLI
+199 RYSDLV
-214 RRLRALGA
+214 RRMRALGE

-232 PSLLRRVGG
+232 PALLRRVGG

-247 VPAGAAGGMTG
+247 ANGG
-258 TPADGM
+258 
-264 AASVAGGMAGGV
+264 S
-276 GGGTNGVMAGRVSGA
+276 
-291 TAGAMAGSAAGG
+291 

-315 TLGFFTGI
+315 TLGFFTEI
-323 ELDLAPL
+323 ELDLQPI

-340 FPAFHEAM
+340 FPAFHDAM
-348 VATQHIV
+348 SATRHIV

-364 VDRTLVELARDI
+364 VDRTLIELARDI
-376 AAFRPTVERFVRGAP
+376 AVFRPTVERFVRGAP
-391 EALLLVEFAG
+391 DALLLVEFAG
-401 EDRAALIARL
+401 EDRGALLARL
-411 ARLGELMADLGH
+411 GRLGELMADLGF
-423 PGAVVEAVEPAFQ
+423 PGAVVEATEPGFQ
-436 RAVWEVRKAGL
+436 RAVWDVRKAGL

-474 EYTRRLDAIFARH
+474 DYTRRLDEIFARH

-510 KIEDG
+510 KVEEG
-515 ARRMRA
+515 ARSMRA
-521 ITEECFEMVREYRG
+521 IAEECFEMVREYRG

-548 EFHEAMFGSR
+548 EFHESMFGTR
-558 LVGAFE
+558 LVSAFE
-564 EVKDAFDPDGLFNP
+564 EVKDTFDPDGLFNP

-625 NGACRKSDPGVMCPS
+625 NGTCRKSNPGVMCPS
-640 YRVTRDERHVT
+640 YRVTMDERHVT

-665 LGPDALTSDA
+665 LGPDALASDA

-702 KIEYLHQHRKRH
+702 KIEYLHQRRKRH
-714 GVSLR
+714 GTSLR
-719 DRTVAWLPRY
+719 ERLVASLPRY
-729 APIAA
+729 APAA
-734 RLAWVLNLRDR
+734 SRLAWLMNLRDR
-745 LPGLPVLTE
+745 LPGLPAATE
-754 RLLGLSARRTLPRWR
+754 RLLGLSAKRTLPRWR
-769 SDPFRADELSA
+769 GDPFRPEEI
-780 GGVGLAR
+780 R
-787 SRRDVDSGPP
+787 
-797 LVSAGENE
+797 N
-805 YRGAKKRGGKTAQS
+805 
-819 RRPLSSGRGD
+819 
-829 RAREATTQGC
+829 RAV
-839 GAFESGHPLPARGEG
+839 PPARGRMDAGSDAPLPSVSAVESHG
-854 QEVALFADTFT
+854 TTEPEHASTDSDHAPAARSGGSEVVLFADTFT

-880 EAAGYRVRPVVPPAG
+880 EAAGYRVRPAAPPSG

-901 CGRTFLAAGLVEE
+901 CGRTFLAAGLVDE
-914 ARRELARTLSAL
+914 ARQELARTLSAL
-926 VPFTKRGIPVVGL
+926 APFIERGVPVVGL

-961 GARFLLF
+961 EARFLLF
-968 EELVAGDAA
+968 EELLAGAAA
-977 ERGPD
+977 ERRLD
-982 LPLRPL
+982 LRLHPL
-988 ADKRA
+988 ADGRA

-1008 ALERTLRLVPELEVE
+1008 ALESTLRLVPDLEVE

-1037 YEAAHYETSMAMGEL
+1037 YEAANYVTSMAMGEL
-1052 DLLPAVRAANRDT
+1052 DLLPAVRAADRHT
-1065 LIVGGG
+1065 IIVAGG

-1076 QIADGTGREAWH
+1076 QIADGTVQRARH
-1088 VARVLEQ
+1088 VATVLAQ
-1095 ALSGRS
+1095 AL
-1101 RPGR
+1101 P

>member
-1 MRHRSH
+1 MHGRAPRMRHRSH

-20 RGIEGEVWFDP
+20 REIEGEVWFDP
-31 ASRGRYGTDASIY
+31 ASRGRYSTDASIY
-44 QIEPIGVVAPRSA
+44 QIEPIGVVAPRSVA
-57 EDIARTIAI
+57 DIEHTIAT
-66 CREAGA
+66 CREAGV

-93 VDTSKYLDR
+93 VDTSKHLDR
-102 VLDFDGESRRV
+102 VLGFDEESNRV
-113 TVQPGIVLDRLNAW
+113 TVQPGIVLDGLNAW
-127 LRPKGLFFP
+127 LKPRGVFFP

-150 AGNNSCGA
+150 VGNNSCGA

-170 HAISAVLA
+170 HAIDAILA
-178 DGNAIR
+178 DGSAAR

-192 AELASDD
+192 AGFTGDD
-199 RCADTAGNDRYADLI
+199 HYSDLI
-214 RRLRALGA
+214 RRMRALGA

-227 IARRF
+227 IGRRF

-247 VPAGAAGGMTG
+247 ATG
-258 TPADGM
+258 
-264 AASVAGGMAGGV
+264 
-276 GGGTNGVMAGRVSGA
+276 
-291 TAGAMAGSAAGG
+291 GG

-323 ELDLAPL
+323 ELDLQPL

-340 FPAFHEAM
+340 FPVFHEAM
-348 VATQHIV
+348 SSTQHIV
-355 ALDPSAVEL
+355 ALEPSAVEL
-364 VDRTLVELARDI
+364 VDRTLIELARDI
-376 AAFRPTVERFVRGAP
+376 AAFRPTVERFVRGTP
-391 EALLLVEFAG
+391 DALLLVEFAG
-401 EDRAALIARL
+401 EDRAALL
-411 ARLGELMADLGH
+411 AGLAQLGELMADLGF
-423 PGAVVEAVEPAFQ
+423 PGAVVEVVEPAFQ

-510 KIEDG
+510 KVEDG
-515 ARRMRA
+515 ARTMRA
-521 ITEECFEMVREYRG
+521 IAEECFEMVREYRG

-548 EFHEAMFGSR
+548 EFHEAMFGPR

-564 EVKDAFDPDGLFNP
+564 EVKDAFDPKGLFNP

-590 ELFRYRPGYAPLPV
+590 ELFRYKPGYAPLPV

-640 YRVTRDERHVT
+640 YRVTMDETHVT

-702 KIEYLHQHRKRH
+702 KIEYLHQRRKRH
-714 GVSLR
+714 GLSLR
-719 DRTVAWLPRY
+719 DRLVAWLPRY
-729 APIAA
+729 APVAS
-734 RLAWVLNLRDR
+734 RLAWIMNLRDR
-745 LPGLPVLTE
+745 LPGLPVATE
-754 RLLGLSARRTLPRWR
+754 RLLGLSAQRSLPRLR
-769 SDPFRADELSA
+769 ADPFRPEET
-780 GGVGLAR
+780 
-787 SRRDVDSGPP
+787 VDSE
-797 LVSAGENE
+797 AQ
-805 YRGAKKRGGKTAQS
+805 RGRGRTDGKSDVRPAPGSMHGLQQTLEPGRGG
-819 RRPLSSGRGD
+819 G
-829 RAREATTQGC
+829 
-839 GAFESGHPLPARGEG
+839 ESDHPPSAPVDGV
-854 QEVALFADTFT
+854 EVALFADTFT

-880 EAAGYRVRPVVPPAG
+880 RAAGYRVRSAAPPPG

-901 CGRTFLAAGLVEE
+901 CGRTFLAAGLVDE
-914 ARRELARTLSAL
+914 ARREIARTLSAL
-926 VPFTKRGIPVVGL
+926 APFIERRVPIVGL

-945 TFRDEALVLG
+945 TFRDEALALG
-955 FEREAG
+955 FQKEAAS
-961 GARFLLF
+961 ARFLLF
-968 EELVAGDAA
+968 EELIATGAG
-977 ERGPD
+977 ERGLD
-982 LPLRPL
+982 LALRPL
-988 ADKRA
+988 PGKRA

-1008 ALERTLRLVPELEVE
+1008 ALESTLRLVPELEVE
-1023 TVASSCCGMAGAFG
+1023 TIASSCCGMAGAFG
-1037 YEAAHYETSMAMGEL
+1037 YEAANYETSMAMGEL
-1052 DLLPAVRAANRDT
+1052 DLLPAVRAADRDA
-1065 LIVGGG
+1065 LIVAGG

-1076 QIADGTGREAWH
+1076 QIADGTGRDAWH
-1088 VARVLEQ
+1088 IARVLEQ
-1095 ALSGRS
+1095 ALATG
-1101 RPGR
+1101 

>member
-1 MRHRSH
+1 MRHRST
-7 LRPGDAGLAARLR
+7 LRPGDTGLAARLR
-20 RGIEGEVWFDP
+20 REIEGEVWFDP
-31 ASRGRYGTDASIY
+31 ASRGRYSTDASIY
-44 QIEPIGVVAPRSA
+44 QIEPIGVVAPRTA
-57 EDIARTIAI
+57 GDIAQAIAV

-93 VDTSKYLDR
+93 IDTSRHLDR
-102 VLDFDGESRRV
+102 VLGFDEESRRV

-127 LRPKGLFFP
+127 LRPRGLFFP

-150 AGNNSCGA
+150 AGNNSCGS

-170 HAISAVLA
+170 HAISAILA
-178 DGNAIR
+178 GGTAVR
-184 FGEVSGNL
+184 FAEVSGNL
-192 AELASDD
+192 AGFTGDD
-199 RCADTAGNDRYADLI
+199 RYSDLI
-214 RRLRALGA
+214 RRMRALGT

-232 PSLLRRVGG
+232 PALLRRVGG

-247 VPAGAAGGMTG
+247 TTG
-258 TPADGM
+258 
-264 AASVAGGMAGGV
+264 
-276 GGGTNGVMAGRVSGA
+276 
-291 TAGAMAGSAAGG
+291 GG

-315 TLGFFTGI
+315 TLGFFTEI
-323 ELDLAPL
+323 ELDLQPL

-340 FPAFHEAM
+340 FPAFYEAM
-348 VATQHIV
+348 SATQHIV

-364 VDRTLVELARDI
+364 VDRTLMELARDI
-376 AAFRPTVERFVRGAP
+376 AVFRPTIERFVQGAP
-391 EALLLVEFAG
+391 DALLLVEFAG
-401 EDRAALIARL
+401 EDRGALLARL
-411 ARLGELMADLGH
+411 ARLGELMADLGF

-436 RAVWEVRKAGL
+436 RAVWDVRKAGL

-458 PVSFV
+458 PISFV

-510 KIEDG
+510 KAEEG

-521 ITEECFEMVREYRG
+521 IAEECFEMVREYRG

-558 LVGAFE
+558 LASAFE
-564 EVKDAFDPDGLFNP
+564 EVKDAFDPDALFNP

-590 ELFRYRPGYAPLPV
+590 ELFRYKPGYAPLPV

-611 EWGGFDRAVEMCNN
+611 EWGGLHRAVEMCNN
-625 NGACRKSDPGVMCPS
+625 NGTCRKSNPGVMCPS
-640 YRVTRDERHVT
+640 YRVTMDERHVT

-665 LGPDALTSDA
+665 LGPDALTSEA

-702 KIEYLHQHRKRH
+702 KIEYLHQRRKRH
-714 GVSLR
+714 ALALR
-719 DRTVAWLPRY
+719 DRAVAWLPRY
-729 APIAA
+729 APVAS
-734 RLAWVLNLRDR
+734 RLAWAMNLRDR
-745 LPGLPVLTE
+745 IPGLPAVTE
-754 RLLGLSARRTLPRWR
+754 RLLGLSAKRTLARWR
-769 SDPFRADELSA
+769 TDPFRAEEVA
-780 GGVGLAR
+780 AR
-787 SRRDVDSGPP
+787 GTREFDRPP
-797 LVSAGENE
+797 A
-805 YRGAKKRGGKTAQS
+805 
-819 RRPLSSGRGD
+819 
-829 RAREATTQGC
+829 
-839 GAFESGHPLPARGEG
+839 ESGDTP
-854 QEVALFADTFT
+854 EVALFADTFT

-880 EAAGYRVRPVVPPAG
+880 EAAGYRVRPATPPPG

-901 CGRTFLAAGLVEE
+901 CGRTFLAVGLVEE
-914 ARRELARTLSAL
+914 AKREMARTLSAL
-926 VPFTKRGIPVVGL
+926 APFIERGVPIVGL

-945 TFRDEALVLG
+945 TFRDEALALG
-955 FEREAG
+955 FKREAG
-961 GARFLLF
+961 DARFLLF
-968 EELVAGDAA
+968 EEFIARAAA
-977 ERGPD
+977 ERDLD
-982 LPLRPL
+982 LPLRSLPG
-988 ADKRA
+988 KRA

-1008 ALERTLRLVPELEVE
+1008 ALESTLRLVPGLEVE
-1023 TVASSCCGMAGAFG
+1023 TIASSCCGMAGAFG

-1052 DLLPAVRAANRDT
+1052 DLLPAVRAAEPET
-1065 LIVGGG
+1065 LIVAGG

-1076 QIADGTGREAWH
+1076 QIADGAARKAWH
-1088 VARVLEQ
+1088 VAKMLEQ
-1095 ALSGRS
+1095 ALA
-1101 RPGR
+1101 PG

>member
-7 LRPGDAGLAARLR
+7 LRPGDPGLAARLR
-20 RGIEGEVWFDP
+20 REIEGEVWFDP
-31 ASRGRYGTDASIY
+31 ASRGRYSTDASIY

-57 EDIARTIAI
+57 EDIARAVAI

-83 CGQTVGEAVV
+83 CGQAVGEAVV
-93 VDTSKYLDR
+93 VDTSRHLDR
-102 VLDFDGESRRV
+102 VVRFDEEAGRV
-113 TVQPGIVLDRLNAW
+113 AVEPGIVLDGLNAW
-127 LRPKGLFFP
+127 LKPKGLFFP

-150 AGNNSCGA
+150 AGNNSCGS

-170 HAISAVLA
+170 HAISAILA
-178 DGNAIR
+178 DGSAVR
-184 FGEVSGNL
+184 FGEVTGNL
-192 AELASDD
+192 AGFTGDEHYSD
-199 RCADTAGNDRYADLI
+199 LV
-214 RRLRALGA
+214 RRMRALGA

-232 PSLLRRVGG
+232 PALLRRVGG

-247 VPAGAAGGMTG
+247 ATG
-258 TPADGM
+258 
-264 AASVAGGMAGGV
+264 
-276 GGGTNGVMAGRVSGA
+276 
-291 TAGAMAGSAAGG
+291 GG

-315 TLGFFTGI
+315 TLGFFTEI
-323 ELDLAPL
+323 ELDLQPL

-340 FPAFHEAM
+340 FLTFHEAM
-348 VATQHIV
+348 SATQHIV

-364 VDRTLVELARDI
+364 VDRTLIELARDI
-376 AAFRPTVERFVRGAP
+376 EAFRPTVERFVRGAP
-391 EALLLVEFAG
+391 DALLLVEFAG
-401 EDRAALIARL
+401 EDRGALLARL
-411 ARLGELMADLGH
+411 AELVALMTDLGF
-423 PGAVVEAVEPAFQ
+423 PDAVVEAAEPAFQ
-436 RAVWEVRKAGL
+436 RAVWDVRKAGL

-474 EYTRRLDAIFARH
+474 EYTRRLDEVFARH

-510 KIEDG
+510 KVEDG
-515 ARRMRA
+515 ARTMRA
-521 ITEECFEMVREYRG
+521 IAEECFEMVREYRG

-548 EFHEAMFGSR
+548 EFHEAMFGTR

-564 EVKDAFDPDGLFNP
+564 EVKDAFDPGGLFNP

-625 NGACRKSDPGVMCPS
+625 NGTCRKADPGVMCPS
-640 YRVTRDERHVT
+640 YRVTMDEKHVT

-675 MAETMALCVGCKGCK
+675 MAETMALCVGCKGCR

-702 KIEYLHQHRKRH
+702 KIEYLHQRRKRH
-714 GVSLR
+714 GVGLR
-719 DRTVAWLPRY
+719 ERAIAWLPRY
-729 APIAA
+729 APVASRLA
-734 RLAWVLNLRDR
+734 RLMNLRDR
-745 LPGLPVLTE
+745 LPGVPAATE
-754 RLLGLSARRTLPRWR
+754 LLLGLSAKRTLPRWR
-769 SDPFRADELSA
+769 SDPFRPEEIPDRGAPPFRGRAGAVSGATYPSVKAD
-780 GGVGLAR
+780 
-787 SRRDVDSGPP
+787 DSGPE
-797 LVSAGENE
+797 GEPV
-805 YRGAKKRGGKTAQS
+805 RGNADPDHAPGA
-819 RRPLSSGRGD
+819 RGD
-829 RAREATTQGC
+829 G
-839 GAFESGHPLPARGEG
+839 S
-854 QEVALFADTFT
+854 EVALFADTFT
-865 TWFEPENA
+865 TWFEPGNA

-880 EAAGYRVRPVVPPAG
+880 EAAGYRVRPAAPPPG

-901 CGRTFLAAGLVEE
+901 CGRTFLAAGLVDE
-914 ARRELARTLSAL
+914 ARQELDRTLSAL
-926 VPFTKRGIPVVGL
+926 APFIERGVPIVGL

-955 FEREAG
+955 FERETG
-961 GARFLLF
+961 DARFLLF
-968 EELVAGDAA
+968 EELIAGAAA
-977 ERGPD
+977 ELD
-982 LPLRPL
+982 LDLRLRPIL
-988 ADKRA
+988 ATRA

-1008 ALERTLRLVPELEVE
+1008 ALESTLRLVPDLEVE

-1037 YEAAHYETSMAMGEL
+1037 YEVAHFETSMGMGEL
-1052 DLLPAVRAANRDT
+1052 DLLPAVRAADRNT
-1065 LIVGGG
+1065 VIVAGG

-1076 QIADGTGREAWH
+1076 QIADGTARKARH
-1088 VARVLEQ
+1088 VATVLAQ
-1095 ALSGRS
+1095 AL
-1101 RPGR
+1101 P